1 MKISPFSSRPFHG
14 LFVDIR
20 NKIPF
25 YISDYTDCASLQCIA
40 ATLYLYLVCLCS
52 VVAFGGMLGA
62 ATDNYMVRIIRNRN
76 RSLIFKKTAAVVSH
90 QSIINQIKDSF
101 LVFSMNI

>member
-1 MKISPFSSRPFHG
+1 MNSKKKANYFLLYFSRPFHG

-20 NKIPF
+20 NKLPF
-25 YISDYTDCASLQCIA
+25 YVSDFTDCASMQCLA

-62 ATDNYMVRIIRNRN
+62 ATENYMVRYFNKEKNI
-76 RSLIFKKTAAVVSH
+76 SLIFFHDK
-90 QSIINQIKDSF
+90 F
-101 LVFSMNI
+101 F

>member
-1 MKISPFSSRPFHG
+1 MNTFCFLFHRPFHG

-25 YISDYTDCASLQCIA
+25 YISDFTDCGSLQCLA

-52 VVAFGGMLGA
+52 VVAFGGMLGK
-62 ATDNYMVRIIRNRN
+62 ATDNYMVRSKKNDN
-76 RSLIFKKTAAVVSH
+76 HLTYVLIVNLGYNGMYSCC
-90 QSIINQIKDSF
+90 
-101 LVFSMNI
+101 LY

>member
-1 MKISPFSSRPFHG
+1 MSKKNSNFYRPLHG

-20 NKIPF
+20 NKLPF
-25 YISDYTDCASLQCIA
+25 YISDFTDCASLQCIA

-62 ATDNYMVRIIRNRN
+62 ATDNYMVRLF
-76 RSLIFKKTAAVVSH
+76 SCY
-90 QSIINQIKDSF
+90 SISKSMRYFDYRLFLDMLSF
-101 LVFSMNI
+101 